1 MVDWLHCN
9 LCFIQPGAGAN
20 FSLTNCGHIYC
31 EKCLIEGCKEQC
43 RMCGSRCTIIK
54 LSANMKP
61 EVELFFTDPVDIL
74 RKCLKQAIQV
84 FDFQKNHRG
93 RMLSHF
99 KGKISK
105 QQEVLDKAQ
114 HSILKY
120 QQVERELIRLREENS
135 YLKRLI
141 SEKGLGNHSRLGS
154 STGSMRPASSSSP
167 GSYRAS
173 PSRSPGTQT
182 SPYHSRGM
190 AHSASAHYSSSQPQP
205 QMSGTSPMTSGRI
218 SVRTPPSDG
227 RIGTLFHQA
236 SSQVTPIQ
244 DFHRSQT
251 PQSVPHP
258 ISLPSP
264 SPKRPF

>member
-31 EKCLIEGCKEQC
+31 EKCLVEVDVSGCKERC
-43 RMCGSRCTIIK
+43 RMCGSNCTIIK

-84 FDFQKNHRG
+84 LDFQKNHRG

-99 KGKISK
+99 KGKVSK

-141 SEKGLGNHSRLGS
+141 SEKGLGSHSRPGVQYREHAS
-154 STGSMRPASSSSP
+154 SIIIAGELSSFPNQIPWHPDFTLQIQGRGTLCPHALLQFPASVADFRNLTNDFWPHLCEDTALWWQNSQQSSDTHP
-167 GSYRAS
+167 RL
-173 PSRSPGTQT
+173 P
-182 SPYHSRGM
+182 
-190 AHSASAHYSSSQPQP
+190 
-205 QMSGTSPMTSGRI
+205 
-218 SVRTPPSDG
+218 
-227 RIGTLFHQA
+227 
-236 SSQVTPIQ
+236 QVTDTAICPT
-244 DFHRSQT
+244 SY
-251 PQSVPHP
+251 QSAKP
-258 ISLPSP
+258 LT
-264 SPKRPF
+264 

>member
-9 LCFIQPGAGAN
+9 LCFIQPGAGAH

-31 EKCLIEGCKEQC
+31 EKCLVDGCKERC
-43 RMCGSRCTIIK
+43 RMCGSSCTIIK

-84 FDFQKNHRG
+84 LDFQKNHRA

-99 KGKISK
+99 KGKVSK

-114 HSILKY
+114 QSILKY

-141 SEKGLGNHSRLGS
+141 SEKGLGSHSRPGS
-154 STGSMRPASSSSP
+154 STGSMRPASSSP

-173 PSRSPGTQT
+173 PTRSPGTQS
-182 SPYHSRGM
+182 SPYKSRGG
-190 AHSASAHYSSSQPQP
+190 AHSAPTHYSSSKPQSI
-205 QMSGTSPMTSGRI
+205 SGSSPMTSGRI
-218 SVRTPPSDG
+218 SVRTPPSGG
-227 RIGTLFHQA
+227 RIGTHFIKA

-251 PQSVPHP
+251 PLSVPHP